1 MSREKRKAKKEAEKR
16 LSTRQFIGAKEI
28 TDYSLVTY
36 GQGELVYFIVKPTN
50 ISVLSESSV
59 GARIYALMT
68 VLKGVAEIEMLCLN
82 SRESFEDNK
91 RFLKSQMEQ
100 EENPVIRRLLE
111 QDQTHLDRIQVQMA
125 TAREFL
131 IMLRLKDEKE
141 SDIFPY
147 LSRIEKSLKEQ
158 SFSVKRADK
167 EDIKR
172 ILAVYYEQNVTV
184 LKGVAE
190 IEMLC
195 LNSRESF
202 EDNKRFLKSQME
214 QEENPVIR
222 RLLEQDQT
230 HLDRIQVQMATARE
244 FLIMLRL
251 KDEKESDIFPYLSR
265 IEKSLK
271 EQSFSVKRADKEDIK
286 RILAVYYEQNVT
298 TEKFEDFD
306 GERWI
311 IPEI

>member
-1 MSREKRKAKKEAEKR
+1 MPVRIFLCVSNFLSGGMNEQGEKKSEKRSREAPLHTTVHWCK
-16 LSTRQFIGAKEI
+16 G
-28 TDYSLVTY
+28 DYSLVTY

-147 LSRIEKSLKEQ
+147 LSRIEQ
-158 SFSVKRADK
+158 
-167 EDIKR
+167 
-172 ILAVYYEQNVTV
+172 
-184 LKGVAE
+184 
-190 IEMLC
+190 
-195 LNSRESF
+195 
-202 EDNKRFLKSQME
+202 
-214 QEENPVIR
+214 
-222 RLLEQDQT
+222 
-230 HLDRIQVQMATARE
+230 
-244 FLIMLRL
+244 
-251 KDEKESDIFPYLSR
+251 
-265 IEKSLK
+265 SLK